1 MLLCIANC
9 IVHDRR
15 GDDVAETGVDH
26 ANSRSVRSLKI
37 RGVNNSGCDVVIFPV
52 AGGINRTNG
61 KHTAVKCNAGNA
73 DGVVHLRR
81 DHTGDG
87 SAMTRYGV
95 GDVCGASVGDVP
107 SSRRSSGEIW
117 ADTRVV
123 VVCR

>member
-1 MLLCIANC
+1 MARKTRRCSVLVGYVRWYCLAYARTTSATSNGGRVAPPSPPAGATIA
-9 IVHDRR
+9 
-15 GDDVAETGVDH
+15 
-26 ANSRSVRSLKI
+26 
-37 RGVNNSGCDVVIFPV
+37 
-52 AGGINRTNG
+52 
-61 KHTAVKCNAGNA
+61 
-73 DGVVHLRR
+73 
-81 DHTGDG
+81 GDG